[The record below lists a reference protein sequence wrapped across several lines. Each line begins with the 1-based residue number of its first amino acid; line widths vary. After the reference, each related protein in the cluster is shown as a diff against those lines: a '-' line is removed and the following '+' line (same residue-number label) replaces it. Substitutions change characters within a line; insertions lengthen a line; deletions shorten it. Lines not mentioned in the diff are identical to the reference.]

1 MAKKQSK
8 SNNTYCVM
16 CGLNT
21 IADTTIEKTTSIKY
35 EGKLYEISVSD
46 LIVLRCGECGEI
58 YLDNRADRQIS
69 RALRLHLGLLQ
80 PEDIRE
86 KRIKYELTQAQLA
99 EHLNTCSESLSRWE
113 NGHIIQ
119 SRAND
124 KHLRLFFKYV
134 APKIKAVG
142 TGENV
147 VQSYNPT
154 ANIKDTWL
162 PGSLAEHTDEA
173 LTSST
178 VAKTQYALAA

>member
-1 MAKKQSK
+1 MTKKQSK

-80 PEDIRE
+80 PEDILKMQPMHALRSMSPNVIGRGLRRRRSWAGWS
-86 KRIKYELTQAQLA
+86 KRGMRIWLSQDKGCVDKSDFLSVYSYISFHTPQPGLGEVHRLA
-99 EHLNTCSESLSRWE
+99 LCN
-113 NGHIIQ
+113 
-119 SRAND
+119 
-124 KHLRLFFKYV
+124 
-134 APKIKAVG
+134 
-142 TGENV
+142 
-147 VQSYNPT
+147 
-154 ANIKDTWL
+154 
-162 PGSLAEHTDEA
+162 
-173 LTSST
+173 
-178 VAKTQYALAA
+178 